1 MMLSCDRKGDFLFKD
16 NEGKLW
22 FYPREEWDECNK
34 HSQSLIRPAVG
45 DPK

>member
-1 MMLSCDRKGDFLFKD
+1 MMLSCNRNGDFLFED

-22 FYPREEWDECNK
+22 FYPREEWVACNK
-34 HSQSLIRPAVG
+34 HFMSLFRPASG